1 MEFKYKKLP
10 DEFTRGQNTYIKL
23 EEGEHYYIFKRIFR
37 IDNLHSITYYECWLK
52 RTRLNKK
59 TNTVCEIIPN
69 DCSFSGEFT
78 WAFSGKSLEHCRN
91 ILKIKG
97 IHDDFYD
104 ESKFLVSLDEDE

>member
-1 MEFKYKKLP
+1 MELKYKKLK

-23 EEGEHYYIFKRIFR
+23 EEGEHYYIFKRIFH

-69 DCSFSGEFT
+69 DCSFTGEFT

-97 IHDDFYD
+97 IRDQYYD
-104 ESKFLVSLDEDE
+104 ESKFLVSTDEDF